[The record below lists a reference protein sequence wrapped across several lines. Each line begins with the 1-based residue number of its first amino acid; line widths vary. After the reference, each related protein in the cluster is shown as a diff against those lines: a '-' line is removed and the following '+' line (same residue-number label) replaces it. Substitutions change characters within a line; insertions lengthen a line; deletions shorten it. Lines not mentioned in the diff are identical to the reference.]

1 MKSLL
6 RSFLF
11 NLAGIYL
18 ASRIFSTGFV
28 INGGMEIYAVAA
40 VVLTLVNLLLR
51 PIVSLITAPLNF
63 LSFGLLGFVVNG
75 LMLYAAAYFIPQIQ
89 FHVWNFPGLTY
100 QGYIIPAMQLPSLG
114 VIIITAFVISLIV
127 DSLGW
132 LSR

>member
-18 ASRIFSTGFV
+18 ASRIFGGGFV
-28 INGGMEIYAVAA
+28 VDGGLEIYGAA
-40 VVLTLVNLLLR
+40 AAVLTLVNLLLR
-51 PIVSLITAPLNF
+51 PIVSLVTAPLNF

-75 LMLYAAAYFIPQIQ
+75 LMLYAAAYFVPQIQ
-89 FHVWNFPGLTY
+89 FHNWYFPGLTY

-114 VIIITAFVISLIV
+114 VIIITAFVISLV
-127 DSLGW
+127 ADSMNW